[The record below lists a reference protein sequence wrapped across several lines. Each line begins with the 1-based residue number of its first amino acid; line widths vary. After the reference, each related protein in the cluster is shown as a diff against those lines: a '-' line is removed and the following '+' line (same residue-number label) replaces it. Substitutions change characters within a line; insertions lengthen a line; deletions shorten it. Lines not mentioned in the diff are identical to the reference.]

1 MYIHIQIYIYFSS
14 INNFGLFSLSFQ
26 ISYTEL
32 KTILLKYLQ
41 ILALDTNLKII
52 FLDHQNN
59 YGEIEA

>member
-1 MYIHIQIYIYFSS
+1 
-14 INNFGLFSLSFQ
+14 
-26 ISYTEL
+26 
-32 KTILLKYLQ
+32 LLKYLQ